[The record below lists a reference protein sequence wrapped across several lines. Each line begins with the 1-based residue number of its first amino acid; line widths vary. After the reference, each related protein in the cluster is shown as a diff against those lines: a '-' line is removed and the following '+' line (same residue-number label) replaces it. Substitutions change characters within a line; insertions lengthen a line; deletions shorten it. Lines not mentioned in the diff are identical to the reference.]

1 MELTLEILELKLIR
15 CGRTCVICGGY
26 LIPNLEI
33 NFEKITSITQ
43 GGAQGWWPCLSPSSE
58 ETYDV
63 LSSMNAH
70 GHQSIV
76 EILGDE
82 VGVIEVEQVMAF
94 IAHARAVHSSDND
107 LLKIEHLL

>member
-1 MELTLEILELKLIR
+1 
-15 CGRTCVICGGY
+15 
-26 LIPNLEI
+26 
-33 NFEKITSITQ
+33 
-43 GGAQGWWPCLSPSSE
+43 
-58 ETYDV
+58 
-63 LSSMNAH
+63 MNAH

-94 IAHARAVHSSDND
+94 IAHAEVAHSSNND